1 MPEPI
6 KTLVAQSTLP
16 AGGRVFSDA
25 LRVSIPPPRVTL
37 RLQVG
42 ARSLKTVDAI
52 RIAGRPLPIS
62 PNSWT
67 GADPVIS
74 RIAPDTW
81 LMQSALHDAADVL
94 KAVRR
99 GCGRRTFVVT
109 DLSDAFV
116 TLVLE
121 GAQSP
126 ALLARGCGLDW
137 SLSAFRTSSCARTR
151 LAQLPVVVR
160 RASFER
166 FECIIDRSAAQ
177 YFYDWLQDAA
187 AALEAA

>member
-1 MPEPI
+1 MLEPV
-6 KTLVAQSTLP
+6 KTLVAQFSLP
-16 AGGRVFSDA
+16 PGGRVFSDA
-25 LRVSIPPPRVTL
+25 LRLSIQPSRVTL

-52 RIAGRPLPIS
+52 RIAGRPMPIT

-67 GADPVIS
+67 GTDPVIC

-81 LMQSALHDAADVL
+81 LMQSTLHDAADVVQ
-94 KAVRR
+94 AVRK

-116 TLVLE
+116 TFVLD

-126 ALLARGCGLDW
+126 ALLARGCALDL
-137 SLSAFRTSSCARTR
+137 SLSTFRTSSCARTR
-151 LAQLPVVVR
+151 LAMLPAVVR

-166 FECIIDRSAAQ
+166 FECIIDRAAAQ
-177 YFYDWLQDAA
+177 YFYEWLQDAA
-187 AALEAA
+187 AGLEAA

>member
-1 MPEPI
+1 MHEPV
-6 KTLVAQSTLP
+6 KTLVAQSSLP

-25 LRVSIPPPRVTL
+25 LRLSIPPPRVTL
-37 RLQVG
+37 QLQVG

-67 GADPVIS
+67 GTDPVIC

-94 KAVRR
+94 QAVRR

-121 GAQSP
+121 GALSP
-126 ALLARGCGLDW
+126 MLLARGCGLDL
-137 SLSAFRTSSCARTR
+137 SLSNFHMSSCARTR
-151 LAQLPVVVR
+151 LALLPVVVR

-166 FECIIDRSAAQ
+166 FECLIDRSGAQ
-177 YFYDWLQDAA
+177 YFHDWLQDAVVG
-187 AALEAA
+187 LEAA